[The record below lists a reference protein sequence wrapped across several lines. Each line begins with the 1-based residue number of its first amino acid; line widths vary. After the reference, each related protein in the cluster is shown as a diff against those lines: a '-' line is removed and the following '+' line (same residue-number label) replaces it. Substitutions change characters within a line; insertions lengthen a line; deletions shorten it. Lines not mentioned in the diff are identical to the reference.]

1 MPLWYP
7 VKETLER
14 NGSSSYPLAHDNTS
28 GLAVAFQSLAISTAT
43 SNGLTASLT
52 K

>member
-7 VKETLER
+7 VER
-14 NGSSSYPLAHDNTS
+14 KVENRSSTYPLVYNTS
-28 GLAVAFQSLAISTAT
+28 GLAVAFQSLTISTAT

-52 K
+52 N

>member
-7 VKETLER
+7 VER
-14 NGSSSYPLAHDNTS
+14 KVGNRISTYPLVYDNTS
-28 GLAVAFQSLAISTAT
+28 GLAVAFQSLTISTAT

-52 K
+52 N